1 MQIFIVFNTR
11 SEQDRTL
18 FKRLI
23 ARCQDLHIN
32 LKFTDEKLRSGKEK
46 FTVLDI
52 PKTTLEKTPCRQMCL
67 STISI
72 LPFGYEYRA
81 QHPKKQLL
89 TIKRFMGNFY
99 QLVIEQNK
107 MLLNELYSIERDIWG
122 LLVH

>member
-1 MQIFIVFNTR
+1 MQIFIIFNTR

-32 LKFTDEKLRSGKEK
+32 LKFTDPKLRQGKEK

-72 LPFGYEYRA
+72 LPFGYGYRA

-89 TIKRFMGNFY
+89 TIKRFMGHFD
-99 QLVIEQNK
+99 QLVIEQNT
-107 MLLNELYSIERDIWG
+107 MLLNELYSLERDIG
-122 LLVH
+122 ELLLH